1 MFDIHIFGQVAFA
14 KLGFCHDWFENQWLG
29 ELHPGW

>member
-1 MFDIHIFGQVAFA
+1 MFDIHIFGQVAFV
-14 KLGFCHDWFENQWLG
+14 KLGLWCDWFENWWLG

>member
-1 MFDIHIFGQVAFA
+1 MFDIHMFGQVAFA
-14 KLGFCHDWFENQWLG
+14 KLWLCHDWLENWWLG